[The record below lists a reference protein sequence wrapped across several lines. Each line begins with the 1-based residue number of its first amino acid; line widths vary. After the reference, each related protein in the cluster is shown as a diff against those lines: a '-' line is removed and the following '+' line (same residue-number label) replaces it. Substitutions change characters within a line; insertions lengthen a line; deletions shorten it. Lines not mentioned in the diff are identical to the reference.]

1 MNRLFQAI
9 LFEFRAFRVFKIQ
22 ILISLFIMPLSYML
36 IILLNTGGNQQ
47 ISLYLLTGFVVASL
61 IGTYVS
67 LLGLRVSNLMMPEVL
82 EMYAAFPIKMRTVA
96 LSYLIT
102 YSLYVLPQ
110 IIVASIIIAVI
121 SLSSIAWGLFVFNV
135 ILTMITLSGFGVF
148 LGFFFK
154 NYFMAQ
160 GILPLLSWIFLFI
173 TPLYYQAKSS
183 IFFSINPLNSCV
195 KLLRHS
201 IGLYEGVIIWDYVYL
216 IGLIIILSF
225 FVNRKLLRLYLL
237 EKRF

>member
-1 MNRLFQAI
+1 MNRLLHAI
-9 LFEFRAFRVFKIQ
+9 FFEFRAFRVFKIQ

-36 IILLNTGGNQQ
+36 IILLNTGGDQQ
-47 ISLYLLTGFVVASL
+47 ASLYLLTGFVVASL

-110 IIVASIIIAVI
+110 IIVALIVIAII
-121 SLSSIAWGLFVFNV
+121 SSSSIAWGLFVVNV
-135 ILTMITLSGFGVF
+135 ILTMVTLSGIGMF

-154 NYFMAQ
+154 NYFVAQ
-160 GILPLLSWIFLFI
+160 GVLPLLSWLFLFI

-195 KLLRHS
+195 KLLRYA
-201 IGLYEGVIIWDYVYL
+201 IGLYDGIIIWDYVYL
-216 IGLIIILSF
+216 IGLIVMLSF
-225 FVNRKLLRLYLL
+225 FVNRRFLKVYLL

>member
-22 ILISLFIMPLSYML
+22 ILISLFIMPLSYMFL
-36 IILLNTGGNQQ
+36 ILLNTGGNRQTT
-47 ISLYLLTGFVVASL
+47 LYLLTGFVVASL

-82 EMYAAFPIKMRTVA
+82 EMYAAFPITMRTVA
-96 LSYLIT
+96 LSYLFT

-121 SLSSIAWGLFVFNV
+121 NSSSITWGLFVGNV
-135 ILTMITLSGFGVF
+135 ILTMITLSGLGLS

-154 NYFMAQ
+154 NYFVAQ
-160 GILPLLSWIFLFI
+160 GVLPLLSWIFLFI

-183 IFFSINPLNSCV
+183 LFFSINPLNSCV
-195 KLLRHS
+195 KLLRYS

-216 IGLIIILSF
+216 MGFILILSF
-225 FVNRKLLRLYLL
+225 FVNRRMRSVYLL
-237 EKRF
+237 ERRF